1 VTPLLALFDIDGTL
15 FLTHDPLAGIALRET
30 LIERYGVPLPDDAI
44 EQVDHQGQTSLRIG
58 RLVLAAAGVEEPDR
72 LADWCGEFAERYV
85 ELLTDADTSNWRTPR
100 DAERSLERLAAA
112 GLRLA
117 LLTGNPEPMARA
129 RMDRLRL
136 ARFFPLGQGAFGCE
150 SESRVELITLA
161 RARAGN
167 WEARATVEI
176 GDTERDAT
184 TSTEAGVRSI
194 VVGPAG
200 LSEAAESLLA
210 WNRCP

>member
-1 VTPLLALFDIDGTL
+1 VTPLLALFDVDGTL

-30 LIERYGVPLPDDAI
+30 LIERYGVTLAEDAI
-44 EQVDHQGQTSLRIG
+44 EQVDHLGQTSLRIG
-58 RLVLAAAGVEEPDR
+58 RLVLAAAGVGEPER
-72 LADWCGEFAERYV
+72 LADWCDEFAERYV
-85 ELLTDADTSNWRTPR
+85 ELLTDADTSDWRTPP
-100 DAERSLERLAAA
+100 DAQRSLERLADA

-150 SESRVELITLA
+150 SQSRVELITLA

-167 WEARATVEI
+167 WEARATVEV

-184 TSTEAGVRSI
+184 TSTEAGIRSI
-194 VVGPAG
+194 LVGPAG
-200 LSEAAESLLA
+200 LGAAAESLLA
-210 WNRCP
+210 WSRCP